1 MERANV
7 AVSSGPLGTVGGVQL
22 AAVFQSSVAGLAFQV
37 ALPAKVLLAV
47 ERTSVRIAA
56 AEGSKADHCLLM
68 IVMDCIGFS
77 CLLSIWCFRRLLF
90 MPVHVVKRKGRLK
103 PATTAQFFNRL
114 PPRCKN
120 PSIVLEFAASSSLYD
135 DAPIHAARGHPIARR
150 LEPRRRES
158 AGEVVPAGATRIA
171 PARTPLH
178 EPGARRPHPA
188 NHRHSG
194 RSLPAA
200 DR

>member
-7 AVSSGPLGTVGGVQL
+7 AVSAGPLGTIAGVQL

-68 IVMDCIGFS
+68 IFMDCIGFS
-77 CLLSIWCFRRLLF
+77 CLLSIWFFRRLLF

-103 PATTAQFFNRL
+103 PATAAQFFFDRL
-114 PPRCKN
+114 RQCCKN
-120 PSIVLEFAASSSLYD
+120 PSIVLEFAA
-135 DAPIHAARGHPIARR
+135 
-150 LEPRRRES
+150 
-158 AGEVVPAGATRIA
+158 
-171 PARTPLH
+171 
-178 EPGARRPHPA
+178 
-188 NHRHSG
+188 
-194 RSLPAA
+194 
-200 DR
+200 